1 MNKTTTPI
9 NYYKEE
15 HFRTPLKGEKEIG
28 LWVDRIGSG
37 VGYLP
42 KEKLRIL
49 GQYAVVCIESGY
61 GQYVSRF
68 GDKKIVGQG
77 DVIVCFPNE
86 PSTYYSTQDWKT
98 IWIVW
103 NGIVADNIEKAGYL
117 NIKTP
122 IMHDATGIV
131 EKAYLS
137 LLDMVNKEDLA
148 SVLERYSILLNMIL
162 GLYKSRK
169 EESAQIT
176 TYDQIKKAI
185 EHLKVS
191 YMKQISIDD
200 ISRFFNMSP
209 THFRRM
215 FKKYSGKTPKELIRT
230 LRISKA
236 KELISLDYPIKIVS
250 EKVGYADI
258 FYFMRVFKEAT
269 GVSPG
274 TFKKLQ
280 F

>member
-1 MNKTTTPI
+1 MNKTTNLI

-103 NGIVADNIEKAGYL
+103 TGIVARNIAKA
-117 NIKTP
+117 
-122 IMHDATGIV
+122 
-131 EKAYLS
+131 
-137 LLDMVNKEDLA
+137 
-148 SVLERYSILLNMIL
+148 
-162 GLYKSRK
+162 
-169 EESAQIT
+169 
-176 TYDQIKKAI
+176 
-185 EHLKVS
+185 
-191 YMKQISIDD
+191 
-200 ISRFFNMSP
+200 
-209 THFRRM
+209 
-215 FKKYSGKTPKELIRT
+215 
-230 LRISKA
+230 
-236 KELISLDYPIKIVS
+236 
-250 EKVGYADI
+250 
-258 FYFMRVFKEAT
+258 
-269 GVSPG
+269 
-274 TFKKLQ
+274 
-280 F
+280 